1 MQLPCK
7 TPSRALNAM
16 LSAIVHARGSG
27 LRKWLTVQ
35 HISYA
40 RRYRTRLFPAAPLSR
55 VRLAGSGPLLCWRD
69 TRTLDVSGKI
79 NSIEFARTSRI
90 VLGPALQTR
99 DNGEAE

>member
-1 MQLPCK
+1 
-7 TPSRALNAM
+7 
-16 LSAIVHARGSG
+16 
-27 LRKWLTVQ
+27 
-35 HISYA
+35 
-40 RRYRTRLFPAAPLSR
+40 